1 MAHPESCT
9 VTVSDNA
16 AAGSIEADQPQ
27 GLVDMPVLR
36 NGLRKF
42 FRRFAGIFG

>member
-27 GLVDMPVLR
+27 GLPVLR